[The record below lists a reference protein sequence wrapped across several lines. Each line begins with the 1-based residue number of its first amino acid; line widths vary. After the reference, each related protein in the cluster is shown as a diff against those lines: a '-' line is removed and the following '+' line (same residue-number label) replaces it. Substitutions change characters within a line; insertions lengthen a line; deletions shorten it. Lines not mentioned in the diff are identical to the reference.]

1 MNSLEFY
8 IKTDK
13 KNIDFIN
20 KTIEAYEGIGI
31 VRTLDPQKGLI
42 KIITLDYY
50 QNDMRNILN
59 GLYKYDVKLE
69 IIEEKN
75 WEGEL

>member
-20 KTIEAYEGIGI
+20 KTIEAYEGMGI
-31 VRTLDPQKGLI
+31 VRTLDPKNGLI

-50 QNDMRNILN
+50 EDDIRNILN
-59 GLYKYDVKLE
+59 GLYKYDVELE
-69 IIEEKN
+69 IIDERN